1 MATGRKSDRSL
12 SHSRRSPSTPAI
24 IVMAHALGLIV
35 VAEGAEA
42 EAQIAYLRDRSSRDV
57 SPGRG

>member
-42 EAQIAYLRDRSSRDV
+42 EAQIAYLAIEV
-57 SPGRG
+57 LAT

>member
-35 VAEGAEA
+35 VAEG
-42 EAQIAYLRDRSSRDV
+42 QIAYLRDRSSRDV